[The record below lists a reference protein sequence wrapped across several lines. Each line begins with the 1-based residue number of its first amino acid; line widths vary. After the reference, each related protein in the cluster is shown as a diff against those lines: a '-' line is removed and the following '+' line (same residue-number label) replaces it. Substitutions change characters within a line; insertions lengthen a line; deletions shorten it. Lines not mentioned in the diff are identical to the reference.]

1 MNHVGHYMHVRI
13 PRSSSPSQQGFTLIE
28 MLIVIGII
36 LLLAALTVPLISM
49 IKSQARDALCRN
61 NLQQLGIGITGY
73 QQQYNNRFPETLGI
87 LFAVSGPLESESP
100 KVLLCPHDV
109 KKGSDPDMGRPGS
122 WGAISELYQPK
133 CSYVFE
139 AADVTMGPTARSYSM
154 LDGNFW
160 SEDGRNTWADAKV
173 YALKHDNSGNKP
185 FRLAD
190 FPIVRCF
197 WHTTWDP
204 VVTSSIN
211 TQKKVLNLAWDMSV
225 FWSIPKWEDQVRG
238 P

>member
-1 MNHVGHYMHVRI
+1 MNHVGHFMHVRF
-13 PRSSSPSQQGFTLIE
+13 PRSSSPFRHGFTLIE

-100 KVLLCPHDV
+100 KVLLCPHDAR
-109 KKGSDPDMGRPGS
+109 KGSDPDMGRPGS

-139 AADVTMGPTARSYSM
+139 AADVDMGTTAKNYFM
-154 LDGNFW
+154 LDKTKMWGD
-160 SEDGRNTWADAKV
+160 DGRRTWADAKV
-173 YALKHDNSGNKP
+173 FALKHDNTGNKP
-185 FRLAD
+185 FRLSD
-190 FPIVRCF
+190 FPIIRCF
-197 WHTTWDP
+197 WHTTWAP
-204 VVTSSIN
+204 VEGDN
-211 TQKKVLNLAWDMSV
+211 KQKKVLNLAWDMSV

>member
-1 MNHVGHYMHVRI
+1 MHVRF

-36 LLLAALTVPLISM
+36 LLLAALTVPLISL

-73 QQQYNNRFPETLGI
+73 QQQYNNQFPETLRLMFDVG
-87 LFAVSGPLESESP
+87 GPLESESP
-100 KVLLCPHDV
+100 KVLLCPHDA
-109 KKGSDPDMGRPGS
+109 KKGSDPDMGRPSS
-122 WGAISELYQPK
+122 WGAISELYVDK

-139 AADVTMGPTARSYSM
+139 AANVEMGTNARSYYM
-154 LDGNFW
+154 IDKTTTWGD
-160 SEDGRNTWADAKV
+160 DGRKTWADAKV
-173 YALKHDNSGNKP
+173 YALKHDNTGNKP

-190 FPIVRCF
+190 FPIIRCF
-197 WHTTWDP
+197 WHTTWAGKYAEAK
-204 VVTSSIN
+204 
-211 TQKKVLNLAWDMSV
+211 QKKVMNLAWDMSV
-225 FWSIPKWEDQVRG
+225 FWSIPYWEDQVRE